1 MKHKALNQLVCAAVV
16 SGRFQ
21 ETLLQNPAKAIAAGY
36 MGQSFSLL
44 PEEIQAVIKIKAQNI
59 EDFAAQVYDWISSN
73 EKSAERQESLSIRY
87 AGAVNISEIPA
98 AVNPN
103 ASYYPATV
111 PVHV

>member
-1 MKHKALNQLVCAAVV
+1 MKHKALSQLVCAAVV

-21 ETLLQNPAKAIAAGY
+21 ETLLQNPAKAIATGY

-44 PEEIQAVIKIKAQNI
+44 PEEKQALLKIKAQNI
-59 EDFAAQVYDWISSN
+59 EDFAAQVYDWITN
-73 EKSAERQESLSIRY
+73 QGNSAANQESLSIRY
-87 AGAVNISEIPA
+87 AGVENLIEIPA

-103 ASYYPATV
+103 ASYYPASV